1 MTAPEGDGMEE
12 GIRLLKHVGKI
23 IALIGMAVA
32 AAGVLMFLVYLI
44 PTERMLENAKRSV
57 EIFENEGSSAQ
68 MIHGYPST
76 ALDNYTDTWMLRIAF
91 YDGEESAADKA
102 FHNYYYHGDREYTD
116 VCQSTIAYLRG
127 TDPGKNREE
136 YARYWHGYLLILK
149 PLLFLFDYG
158 AIRQILKICSLFLVL
173 YLAVLLERAGLK
185 EAVIPFG
192 GMLVFLEFATIGMS
206 MQYTWV
212 FLLAM
217 LFSVLILK
225 KYRAWKESTYNW
237 IFLIIGCLTS
247 FFDFLTYPLITL
259 AVPLLILCM
268 CYGSQERVGAKTF
281 LWHKILLAV
290 HWAVGYVGMW
300 CGKWICLDLFWG
312 DGAIENGINTILY
325 RSGRQDEEYTLIETV
340 WKNVDVLLKWPYL
353 LCAVFVLGVVLL
365 RGRKDETFRIEL
377 FIAYCGIAGLPFAW
391 YFISLNH
398 SYIHAVMTYRELSI
412 TAFAGSLAAL
422 EWKKAWNWQM
432 IRKKIEKKRKIG

>member
-1 MTAPEGDGMEE
+1 MEM
-12 GIRLLKHVGKI
+12 GIRLLKHIGKI
-23 IALIGMAVA
+23 IAVIGLTVTV
-32 AAGVLMFLVYLI
+32 AGVLMILVYLI
-44 PTERMLENAKRSV
+44 PTERMFENAKRSV
-57 EIFENEGSSAQ
+57 EIFEIEGSSAQ

-102 FHNYYYHGDREYTD
+102 FHNYYYHGDREYAD
-116 VCQSTIAYLRG
+116 VCQSTIAYLKD
-127 TDPGKNREE
+127 TNPGKNRAE

-158 AIRQILKICSLFLVL
+158 TIRQILKICSLFFVL
-173 YLAVLLERAGLK
+173 YLTVLLERVGLK
-185 EAVIPFG
+185 EAVFPFG

-217 LFSVLILK
+217 FFSVLILK
-225 KYRAWKESTYNW
+225 KHKVWERGAYNW

-259 AVPLLILCM
+259 AVPLLMLCM
-268 CYGSQERVGAKTF
+268 CYEMQERKGVKIF

-300 CGKWICLDLFWG
+300 CGKWICLVLFWG
-312 DGAIENGINTILY
+312 DGAIQDAVNSILE
-325 RSGRQDEEYTLIETV
+325 RSGKQDAEYTWIETV
-340 WKNVDVLLKWPYL
+340 WENVNVLLKWPYL
-353 LCAVFVLGVVLL
+353 LCAVFVLGMILL
-365 RGRKDETFRIEL
+365 RSRKEEAFRIEL

-398 SYIHAVMTYRELSI
+398 SYIHAAMTYRELSI
-412 TAFAGSLAAL
+412 TAFAGSLAVL
-422 EWKKAWNWQM
+422 ELKKAWNRRNGRNQ
-432 IRKKIEKKRKIG
+432 KKD